1 MIDSCHIVQHVIRDT
16 RINLAL
22 VFWRWPIGFECIF
35 HIRCAL
41 LLRSLSMV
49 SLLFVCRNIEFQLDI
64 ILNVPVLL
72 CLLCLSLPPVLPHD
86 NKHDSQ
92 EDSKETQAYDQR
104 DPSRLEGCDIFFADV
119 DLVIWVLACSLPQ
132 HHVCLPRGCR

>member
-16 RINLAL
+16 RIYLAL

-41 LLRSLSMV
+41 LLLLLLSLSIV
-49 SLLFVCRNIEFQLDI
+49 SLLFVCRNGKLQLDI
-64 ILNVPVLL
+64 ILDVLVLL
-72 CLLCLSLPPVLPHD
+72 CFLCLSFPPVLPHN

-92 EDSKETQAYDQR
+92 QDRKETA
-104 DPSRLEGCDIFFADV
+104 
-119 DLVIWVLACSLPQ
+119 
-132 HHVCLPRGCR
+132 